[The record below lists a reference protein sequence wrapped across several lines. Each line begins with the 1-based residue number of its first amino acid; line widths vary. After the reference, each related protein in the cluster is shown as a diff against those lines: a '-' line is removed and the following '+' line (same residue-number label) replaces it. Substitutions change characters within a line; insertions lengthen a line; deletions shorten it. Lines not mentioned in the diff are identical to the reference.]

1 MLALVHLSLTDAP
14 EIFLTVI
21 STFGVGFLL
30 WFLVELLREGRRM
43 RARQVPGLR
52 FTGVRVLNL
61 EPGRREA
68 AHIVPT
74 VARTKITGEAGK
86 VQVFSVPDQRSS
98 KEAIKMRWLLMS
110 LLFTAIIPGFQTL
123 PRPSSLVP
131 AAKSPAAPP
140 IVAGPLGRT

>member
-1 MLALVHLSLTDAP
+1 MPELIHLSLTDAP

-30 WFLVELLREGRRM
+30 WFLVELLREERRM

-61 EPGRREA
+61 EHGRREG

-74 VARTKITGEAGK
+74 IARTKITGEAGK
-86 VQVFSVPDQRSS
+86 VQVFSAPDRQSP
-98 KEAIKMRWLLMS
+98 KGAIKMR
-110 LLFTAIIPGFQTL
+110 
-123 PRPSSLVP
+123 
-131 AAKSPAAPP
+131 
-140 IVAGPLGRT
+140 